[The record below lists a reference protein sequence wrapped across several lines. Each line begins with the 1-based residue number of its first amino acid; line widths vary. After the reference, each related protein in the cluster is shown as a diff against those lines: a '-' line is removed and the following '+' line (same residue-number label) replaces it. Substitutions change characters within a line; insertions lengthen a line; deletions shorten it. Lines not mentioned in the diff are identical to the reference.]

1 MSELQSTA
9 SVTASAWALLT
20 KMLPLALDRLREA
33 IEGGEP
39 WAIKLLL
46 EAAGL
51 ERIASQ
57 ILSDNN
63 NTGKDPI
70 ISTAFERDIVERML
84 NVFRGEVA
92 TGGNAGN
99 GQG

>member
-1 MSELQSTA
+1 MSDMQSTCSVA
-9 SVTASAWALLT
+9 SSAKASLT
-20 KMLPLALDRLREA
+20 EMLPLALERLRKA
-33 IEGGEP
+33 IDDREP

-57 ILSDNN
+57 ILEDDSRV
-63 NTGKDPI
+63 KDAI
-70 ISTAFERDIVERML
+70 ISTAFERDIVEQVL
-84 NVFRGEVA
+84 SVFRGETA
-92 TGGNAGN
+92 TGGTARN

>member
-1 MSELQSTA
+1 MSDMQNIS
-9 SVTASAWALLT
+9 SVAVSAKARLT
-20 KMLPLALDRLREA
+20 EMLPLALDRLRKA
-33 IEGGEP
+33 IDDREP

-57 ILSDNN
+57 ILGDDNS
-63 NTGKDPI
+63 GGEDPI
-70 ISTAFERDIVERML
+70 ISTAFERDIVERVL
-84 NVFRGEVA
+84 NVFRGEAA
-92 TGGNAGN
+92 TEGDTGN